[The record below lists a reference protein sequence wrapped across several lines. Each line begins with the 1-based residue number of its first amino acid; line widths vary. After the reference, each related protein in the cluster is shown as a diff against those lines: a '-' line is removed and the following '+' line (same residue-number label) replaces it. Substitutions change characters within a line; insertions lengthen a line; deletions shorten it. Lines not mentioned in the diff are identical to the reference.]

1 MAAHHL
7 SNFAA
12 ESRPIGGANT
22 TLSTT
27 SHIVESLIPNEDTM
41 TPEEYK
47 HIEIEKFIESTQEDP
62 LPGCVRGA
70 DGNAV
75 HISNMTTKSVRLVSY
90 EDVRKRFFHDMN
102 QTDETDCENYQY
114 SH

>member
-1 MAAHHL
+1 
-7 SNFAA
+7 
-12 ESRPIGGANT
+12 
-22 TLSTT
+22 
-27 SHIVESLIPNEDTM
+27 M

-102 QTDETDCENYQY
+102 QTDETDCENKQY